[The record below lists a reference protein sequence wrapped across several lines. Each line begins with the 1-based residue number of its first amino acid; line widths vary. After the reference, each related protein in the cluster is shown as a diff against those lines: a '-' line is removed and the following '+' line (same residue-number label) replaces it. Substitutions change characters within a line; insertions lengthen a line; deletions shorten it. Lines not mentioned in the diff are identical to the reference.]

1 MLGSTMF
8 LLKDVFFDLADLS
21 VFKTVIYFGVFFTT
35 AILLARSKVAPQWVV
50 LGTLALGTI
59 LAQLPSNF

>member
-1 MLGSTMF
+1 MLGSTMY

-35 AILLARSKVAPQWVV
+35 AILLARFKVAPQWVV
-50 LGTLALGTI
+50 LGTFVLGTI
-59 LAQLPSNF
+59 LAQLPTNF